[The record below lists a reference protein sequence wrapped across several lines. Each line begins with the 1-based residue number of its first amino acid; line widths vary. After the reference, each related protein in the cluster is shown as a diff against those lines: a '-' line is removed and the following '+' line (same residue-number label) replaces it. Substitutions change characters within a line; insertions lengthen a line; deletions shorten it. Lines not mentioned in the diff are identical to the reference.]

1 MSLFNMIFLKNHGI
15 RMGTKQ
21 LERKPISMMAV
32 ASMVCSIVA
41 FLDLNNRFINFTL
54 IVLAIFLGLKAKDDI
69 RYFKQK
75 KGLIFAQVGIY
86 SVVIQ
91 FAILFII
98 YFPSIVCYLTGNY
111 YH

>member
-1 MSLFNMIFLKNHGI
+1 
-15 RMGTKQ
+15 
-21 LERKPISMMAV
+21 MAV

-75 KGLIFAQVGIY
+75 KGLIFAQIGIY
-86 SVVIQ
+86 SSIIQLVII
-91 FAILFII
+91 FIIFFII
-98 YFPSIVCYLTGNY
+98 YSPSIVCFLTGNY